1 MTTPT
6 SDDSTPAKVD
16 AAHGARSLAAR
27 ISLAGAAAVVA
38 LKVVAWVLTGSVSF
52 LSDAAES
59 FVNVASALTLI
70 AAVRVAARPPDYDH
84 PYGHQKAE
92 LLSSVFEGAMILVA
106 AGAILWS
113 AATRLL
119 QPAPLEQVGT
129 GMLFIAAATILNV
142 LLVAYLKRAG
152 RRLRSPALMANA
164 RHLRTD
170 VWTSLGVLAGVGLVV
185 ATGWDRLDPLVAIVV
200 AANIV
205 REGVAVLTTSVS
217 HLLDERL
224 PDDEERVI
232 LEALE
237 AHPGVL
243 GYHRLRTRSAGRARF
258 AEVDVF
264 VDPDISVRDAHE
276 VAQAV
281 EAEVHGALDEITTT
295 LHVEPYEA
303 GLRDVSRTPREEYPS
318 GPSRASDTES

>member
-6 SDDSTPAKVD
+6 SADSTNAEGA
-16 AAHGARSLAAR
+16 AAHRARAFAAR
-27 ISLAGAAAVVA
+27 VSLFGAAAVVA
-38 LKVVAWVLTGSVSF
+38 LKVVAWALTGSVSF

-70 AAVRVAARPPDYDH
+70 AAVRVAARPADYDH

-92 LLSSVFEGAMILVA
+92 LLSSVFEGAMILIA

-113 AATRLL
+113 AATRLWS
-119 QPAPLEQVGT
+119 PAPLEQVGT
-129 GMLFIAAATILNV
+129 GMLFIAAATVLNV
-142 LLVAYLKRAG
+142 LLVAYLARAG
-152 RRLRSPALMANA
+152 RRLRSPALTANA

-170 VWTSLGVLAGVGLVV
+170 VWTSLGVLVGVGLVV

-205 REGVAVLTTSVS
+205 REGVSVLTTSVS
-217 HLLDERL
+217 RLLDERL
-224 PDDEERVI
+224 PEDEERVI
-232 LEALE
+232 LDALE

-264 VDPDISVRDAHE
+264 VDPDISVRDAHD

-281 EAEVHGALDEITTT
+281 EAEVHEALAEITTT
-295 LHVEPYEA
+295 LHVEPYVE
-303 GLRDVSRTPREEYPS
+303 GLRDVSRTPREEYPP